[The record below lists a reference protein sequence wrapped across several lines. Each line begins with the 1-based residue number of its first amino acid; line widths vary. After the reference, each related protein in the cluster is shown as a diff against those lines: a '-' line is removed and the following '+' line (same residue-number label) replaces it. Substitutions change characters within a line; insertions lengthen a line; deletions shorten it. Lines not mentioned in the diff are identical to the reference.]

1 MRDFNWHP
9 TEQIPERVIGSAVCS
24 NAYCSLDPSAGGDT
38 SRWILSSQ
46 ITAAEWTA
54 SAYIQHYDWYMQ
66 SNPTYDFQIN
76 QFDKRITTGGR
87 YDRTLIQEQNIALI
101 PIELL
106 EVSPVLIV
114 AVPHRN
120 FGSGQDLVRKF
131 LPNQKTSLFIDV
143 KSAYR
148 DVAGENPRLTYWS
161 L

>member
-1 MRDFNWHP
+1 MILAGRRINDGMGLFVAEKIIELMAQSGVDHD
-9 TEQIPERVIGSAVCS
+9 GSVNVLGVTFKENCSDTRNSQVFDLVKYLQTNGIKVSVC
-24 NAYCSLDPSAGGDT
+24 DPLADGG
-38 SRWILSSQ
+38 SV
-46 ITAAEWTA
+46 
-54 SAYIQHYDWYMQ
+54 
-66 SNPTYDFQIN
+66 
-76 QFDKRITTGGR
+76 
-87 YDRTLIQEQNIALI
+87 IQEQNIALI
-101 PIELL
+101 PIEQL
-106 EVSPVLIV
+106 EVAPVLIV

>member
-1 MRDFNWHP
+1 MIGYEP
-9 TEQIPERVIGSAVCS
+9 QVILAGRRINDGMGLFVAEKIIELMAQSGVESDGSVNLLGVTFKENCSDTRNSQVFDLVKYLQKNGIRASVCDPLADDDS
-24 NAYCSLDPSAGGDT
+24 VKLDQD
-38 SRWILSSQ
+38 
-46 ITAAEWTA
+46 IT
-54 SAYIQHYDWYMQ
+54 
-66 SNPTYDFQIN
+66 
-76 QFDKRITTGGR
+76 
-87 YDRTLIQEQNIALI
+87 LI
-101 PIELL
+101 PIEQLD
-106 EVSPVLIV
+106 VSPVLIV